1 MFRRRLV
8 SSEYIF
14 HVEIHNTEEIFLRQP
29 ESQFL
34 RKFLELITKK
44 TCEFNYSIT
53 WSCSKMFQ
61 MNNFNPLMPGGNKKV
76 THT

>member
-1 MFRRRLV
+1 MTNYSIRMFRRNLV

-44 TCEFNYSIT
+44 RVSSII
-53 WSCSKMFQ
+53 
-61 MNNFNPLMPGGNKKV
+61 P
-76 THT
+76 